1 MPAGLSVAIA
11 LLVQAAGAQAAGAQ
25 AATASPADPPTAQS
39 APAYG
44 PTPPAAAKPKPK
56 PPVTKTAD
64 GCRTAPPSADAT
76 EIIVC
81 AERPQGYRIDPD
93 VRTAKR
99 QSRSSRPTRS
109 TAHMRDSNCASVGP
123 MGCTGN
129 AGINL
134 LGAALTA
141 VQMATKALQGENI
154 GGMFV
159 TNPEMSEYELY
170 VAAKRQREAAEAEAA
185 AKAASKAKAPRI
197 TIDEQ

>member
-11 LLVQAAGAQAAGAQ
+11 LFAQVAGAEP
-25 AATASPADPPTAQS
+25 TVTPAPLP

-44 PTPPAAAKPKPK
+44 PVPPAAAKPRPK
-56 PPVTKTAD
+56 PSVAKTAD

-76 EIIVC
+76 EIVVC
-81 AERPQGYRIDPD
+81 AERPQGYRLDPD

-109 TAHMRDSNCASVGP
+109 TAHMRDTNCGSVGP
-123 MGCTGN
+123 MGCRGG
-129 AGINL
+129 AGINV

-141 VQMATKALQGENI
+141 VQMATSALRGENV

-159 TNPEMSEYELY
+159 TDPQMSEYELY
-170 VAAKRQREAAEAEAA
+170 VAAKRQREAEEAEAA
-185 AKAASKAKAPRI
+185 AKAASKAKAAKAQTEAGQKPNG
-197 TIDEQ
+197 Q

>member
-1 MPAGLSVAIA
+1 MPAGLPVAIA
-11 LLVQAAGAQAAGAQ
+11 LFAQADGTQAAAAP
-25 AATASPADPPTAQS
+25 PADPPPAQS
-39 APAYG
+39 AAPAYG
-44 PTPPAAAKPKPK
+44 PTPPAPAKPKPK
-56 PPVTKTAD
+56 IPATRTAD

-123 MGCTGN
+123 MGCTGY

-141 VQMATKALQGENI
+141 VQMATKAVKGENI

-159 TNPEMSEYELY
+159 TNPEASEYELY

-197 TIDEQ
+197 TIDDQ